1 MHNNYIKELA
11 VKSYQEDL
19 QKEYYRTKLRT
30 WHFPSFVSG
39 IVVTLVVRWDA
50 LLRGGGLKRDSRLH
64 SFVAIRNLS

>member
-19 QKEYYRTKLRT
+19 KKEYYRAKQRT

-39 IVVTLVVRWDA
+39 IVVTLVVS
-50 LLRGGGLKRDSRLH
+50 GM
-64 SFVAIRNLS
+64 FY